1 MRGACHSERSE
12 ESRALETYAYLLRI
26 IKRVCLQSSDEILL
40 AQFKRGDARAFRDL
54 VERYTAPLYNL
65 ALRLVRDPME
75 AENVTQETFLRVLAT
90 LDRVRLDAPFK
101 PYLFQI
107 AVNVCRDF
115 ARKRKPQL
123 FSDLDQLD
131 TEPASEAIPDDAPM
145 LWERLQDAELRERVR
160 AKFEHLPA
168 HYQVVITLRYV
179 EDLSYEEIARAL
191 SLPLNT
197 VRTHLHRAKAH
208 LRAQLEKEN

>member
-1 MRGACHSERSE
+1 MQA
-12 ESRALETYAYLLRI
+12 
-26 IKRVCLQSSDEILL
+26 SDEILL
-40 AQFKRGDARAFRDL
+40 AQFKQGDPRAFRDL

-75 AENVTQETFLRVLAT
+75 AENVTQETFLRVLLA
-90 LDRVRLDAPFK
+90 LDRVRLDAPLK

-115 ARKRKPQL
+115 ARKRKPHL
-123 FSDLDQLD
+123 FSDLDQLNAPAA
-131 TEPASEAIPDDAPM
+131 EPASEAIADDAPM
-145 LWERLQDAELRERVR
+145 LWEQLEETELRERVR
-160 AKFEHLPA
+160 AKFENLPA

-191 SLPLNT
+191 DLPLNT
-197 VRTHLHRAKAH
+197 VRTHLRRAKAH
-208 LRAQLEKEN
+208 LRAQLEKES